1 MNENTKTL
9 LFVAA
14 MCVVVALV
22 LAGLRGATYE
32 MAIKNEKIFNQRAIL
47 LALGD
52 NLETPVDN
60 LSDAEVVDIFATRM
74 KESIAVDYT
83 GEPIDGINPLEI
95 KLDEERKKDEDER
108 ALPLFVYDGADG
120 KKYYIISMR
129 GNGLWDEIWGNMAL
143 ESDVA
148 TVAGVSFDHA
158 GETPGLG
165 AEIKDN
171 KNWVNQFSG
180 TSVLSDYNGKYTGV
194 VVRKGGAK
202 DKKYEVDGLSGATV
216 TANGVTDMIQMYMTY
231 YEPTLKKL
239 KADGKIGMK

>member
-9 LFVAA
+9 IFVAI
-14 MCVVVALV
+14 MCVVVAAL
-22 LAGLRGATYE
+22 LAGLRGVTYE
-32 MAIKNEKIFNQRAIL
+32 TAIENEKIFNQRAIL

-52 NLETPVDN
+52 NLPTPVDA
-60 LSDAEVVDIFATRM
+60 LSDEEVQNIFQEQM
-74 KESIAVDYT
+74 KSSVAVDVE
-83 GEPIDGINPLEI
+83 GEVIGDINPLEI
-95 KLDEERKKDEDER
+95 RLDEERKKDLSER
-108 ALPLFVYDGADG
+108 KFPLFVYENSG
-120 KKYYIISMR
+120 KKFYIISMR

-180 TSVLSDYNGKYTGV
+180 RSVLSDYNGKYTGV
-194 VVRKGGAK
+194 IVRKGGAK

-216 TANGVTDMIQMYMTY
+216 TADGVTDMIQQYMSY
-231 YEPTLKKL
+231 YEPTLQKL
-239 KADGKIGMK
+239 KADGKLGMK